1 MLEDRF
7 TLLLKELSTLLKIEL
22 KPDQN
27 NSCLINLKDK
37 IKIQLELDPAKE
49 NYLVMGSILGEIPP
63 GKFREELLLLA
74 LEANGKLYPRAG
86 NFAYSTKL
94 NSLILFEILNLDYYK
109 PDRVLAILTPFVH
122 KAFAWKDALSK
133 ATISPH
139 LVNIDFAQSQN
150 QDIFNLNG

>member
-1 MLEDRF
+1 MLDDRF
-7 TLLLKELSTLLKIEL
+7 TLLLKDLSTLLKIEL

-49 NYLVMGSILGEIPP
+49 AHLVIGSILGELHP
-63 GKFREELLLLA
+63 GKFREELLMLA
-74 LEANGKLYPRAG
+74 LQANGKLYPRAG

-94 NSLILFEILNLDYYK
+94 NSLILFEILNLDHYK

-122 KAFAWKDALSK
+122 KAFAWKDSISK
-133 ATISPH
+133 GTIFPH
-139 LVNIDFAQSQN
+139 LVDIDFIQSQN